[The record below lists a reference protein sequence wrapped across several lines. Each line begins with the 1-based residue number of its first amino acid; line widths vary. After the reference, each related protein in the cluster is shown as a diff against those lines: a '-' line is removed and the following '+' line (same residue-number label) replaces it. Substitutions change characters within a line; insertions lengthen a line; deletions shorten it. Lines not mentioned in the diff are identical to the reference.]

1 MLHFNLTHGNF
12 GLRDAMVAILW
23 VLTNNSESQ
32 STPMLLERHDNPLFN
47 VKRDDVD
54 KPPGTIKYSLFLS
67 LYLFCLIF
75 ILKPRRRADSVTHRK
90 LPIDK

>member
-1 MLHFNLTHGNF
+1 MLHFNLTHGNL
-12 GLRDAMVAILW
+12 GLRDAMIAILW
-23 VLTNNSESQ
+23 VLTNSSESQ

-54 KPPGTIKYSLFLS
+54 KPPGTIKYSSFLS
-67 LYLFCLIF
+67 RMRHIF